1 MSCLQPGKDAP
12 VLEAHPFARTFPLD
26 EKTMKSPYKMV
37 FVVNTEL
44 NMGPGKIA
52 AQVGHAAV
60 GLYKELA
67 SKPQK
72 YDYMLSQWDDFG
84 QVVRIRR
91 LCSFS
96 FSLCKLVRRSL
107 RSSVIYQQ
115 S

>member
-1 MSCLQPGKDAP
+1 MTLSPFVLLFWCLKNNFMSCLQPGKDAP
-12 VLEAHPFARTFPLD
+12 ALEAHPFARTFPLD

-84 QVVRIRR
+84 
-91 LCSFS
+91 
-96 FSLCKLVRRSL
+96 
-107 RSSVIYQQ
+107 
-115 S
+115 